1 MSTLSSLLF
10 AFRHLLGFLNY
21 YECPCFFSSW
31 QNSAD
36 LVGVAEKRN
45 GSYIMLKKSK
55 ERLYGCRKGN

>member
-1 MSTLSSLLF
+1 MN
-10 AFRHLLGFLNY
+10 APVFL
-21 YECPCFFSSW
+21 SSW

-36 LVGVAEKRN
+36 LAGVAEKRN